1 MQKCVETLALPLK
14 AIFLKNGN
22 TVGGTATFWLYP
34 FIAANFLKT
43 AFDTANIK
51 IGCTSSWGSGYTLF
65 EDPALL
71 FIWQVLSEH
80 PVIDGHNDF
89 PMGVRDVLNND
100 VSKLNFDH
108 DLTKVGKLH
117 AKIFCVRNC
126 GFHGLL
132 MGFRI
137 IPNSVIIF

>member
-1 MQKCVETLALPLK
+1 
-14 AIFLKNGN
+14 
-22 TVGGTATFWLYP
+22 
-34 FIAANFLKT
+34 
-43 AFDTANIK
+43 
-51 IGCTSSWGSGYTLF
+51 
-65 EDPALL
+65 
-71 FIWQVLSEH
+71 
-80 PVIDGHNDF
+80 
-89 PMGVRDVLNND
+89 MGVRDVLDND

-126 GFHGLL
+126 GFNGLL